1 MTKEEVKK
9 MMSEIK
15 KELIYEDADVLEYI
29 NGNYGEAICFY
40 FEKSVLV
47 DIRA

>member
-1 MTKEEVKK
+1 MTKEEVLK

-15 KELIYEDADVLEYI
+15 KELIYEDEDVLEYI

-40 FEKSVLV
+40 FENGILV
-47 DIRA
+47 DIRS